1 MSYIV
6 GEGHSHAMTDPHNQ
20 VTLAGRV
27 SAAPESR
34 VLPSGDEV
42 VSFRI
47 IVARN
52 AAALRRSKQRVD
64 TIECSAWT
72 AALRRSV
79 LRLEPGAEVKVSG
92 ELRRRFSRGAV
103 GTVSRVT
110 VDLNSCRRAATPAVA
125 SES

>member
-1 MSYIV
+1 
-6 GEGHSHAMTDPHNQ
+6 MTDSHNQ
-20 VTLAGRV
+20 VTLVGRV

-47 IVARN
+47 IVARS

-64 TIECSAWT
+64 TIECSAWSAT
-72 AALRRSV
+72 LRRTV
-79 LRLEPGAEVKVSG
+79 LRLEPGTEVEVSG
-92 ELRRRFSRGAV
+92 ELRRRFSRGAS
-103 GTVSRVT
+103 GAVSRVT
-110 VDLNSCRRAATPAVA
+110 VDLNSCRRAETPAVA